1 MNWEGSRI
9 LVFIIQIYR
18 TWFLRHGIHFKRHI
32 KRKKLNMPSVFDHIF
47 CIQALVAGFFS
58 ISVNH
63 NYGQDSQKNRM
74 YPGSVY

>member
-1 MNWEGSRI
+1 
-9 LVFIIQIYR
+9 
-18 TWFLRHGIHFKRHI
+18 
-32 KRKKLNMPSVFDHIF
+32 MPSVFDHIF